1 MVLVKNLY
9 KTFPTGSGQVKAVDH
24 VEFDVAK
31 GSFFSLLGPS
41 GCGKTTTL
49 RCVAGL
55 ERPESGELEVDGG
68 VVSSSSQSIFI
79 PPHQRNIGMVFQSYA
94 IWPHMNV
101 FDNVAFP
108 LKIGHRLP
116 KREITKQVEKALA
129 LVHLDELKDRP
140 ATNLSGGQQQRLALA
155 RAIVRE
161 PKLLLLDEP
170 LSNLDAKLRDE
181 MRVELKRVQRA
192 LGLTTIYVTHDQTEA
207 LSMSDMVAV
216 MNEGKIIQMGEPKRV
231 YEHPAN
237 NFVAD
242 FIGAANL
249 IPGTLTYS
257 EADGNLPVIET
268 PYGRLSCTFSDMGKI
283 GERVFFSI
291 KPEDIQLFAQP
302 VEASSPGWTG
312 KVEHLS
318 FLGGFVD
325 YRISVG
331 ELTLRVRV
339 HPSVF
344 FHQGDRVYLG
354 FLPDRCS
361 VIPCDN
367 V

>member
-1 MVLVKNLY
+1 M
-9 KTFPTGSGQVKAVDH
+9 
-24 VEFDVAK
+24 
-31 GSFFSLLGPS
+31 
-41 GCGKTTTL
+41 
-49 RCVAGL
+49 
-55 ERPESGELEVDGG
+55 
-68 VVSSSSQSIFI
+68 
-79 PPHQRNIGMVFQSYA
+79 
-94 IWPHMNV
+94 
-101 FDNVAFP
+101 
-108 LKIGHRLP
+108 
-116 KREITKQVEKALA
+116 
-129 LVHLDELKDRP
+129 
-140 ATNLSGGQQQRLALA
+140 
-155 RAIVRE
+155 E

-181 MRVELKRVQRA
+181 MRVELKRVQRT

-207 LSMSDMVAV
+207 LSMSDTVAV

-268 PYGRLSCTFSDMGKI
+268 PYGCLSCTLTEKGKAGTKI
-283 GERVFFSI
+283 FFSI
-291 KPEDIQLFAQP
+291 KPEDIQLSAQP
-302 VEASSPGWTG
+302 LEGSSPGWVG
-312 KVEHLS
+312 KVEQIS

-331 ELTLRVRV
+331 ELILRARV
-339 HPSVF
+339 HPSIFFQPGDKVF
-344 FHQGDRVYLG
+344 LG

-367 V
+367 D